1 MKTGRIFW
9 KLFAAIYAATILALI
24 GTAAYF
30 SVSDQSIEQSFKSTR
45 ASVIVKTAHDM
56 IAKQGVAA
64 VFPTVEDWNNTPQF
78 PRITIL
84 DTQGKSLTS
93 PLFSTAGAQT
103 SVTAPN
109 GDKFMIA
116 SDTRVMSDKDTV
128 RPTLA
133 APLLSGAFFGL
144 MVSAFLALYFT
155 RPLRHL
161 SWALKEVS
169 LGKFETRVGK
179 LMGSRKDEITDLA
192 KDVDIMAA
200 RLQQLVESKQRLLHD
215 ISHELR
221 SPLARVQVAIGLLRQ
236 NPAKTDQMLD
246 RIEQETERLNDL
258 VEQILTLARLTS
270 DADLSVNETVD
281 VIELLTAIADD
292 AAFEANST
300 NRQVNLM
307 AKGSFISRVNGEVL
321 CRAFENVIRNAVK
334 YTKPDT
340 SVDITADVVQDGKEL
355 HIVVEDHGPGM
366 PEAMLVKMFEPFWR
380 NETDQTSVGFGLGL
394 AIARRAIELHKGRIS
409 VECAPQTGLHFKIT
423 LPQHQ

>member
-9 KLFAAIYAATILALI
+9 KLFAAVFAATILALI

-30 SVSDQSIEQSFKSTR
+30 SVSDQSIEQSFKSAR
-45 ASVIVKTAHDM
+45 ASVIVKTAHDI

-64 VFPTVEDWNNTPQF
+64 LFSTVEEWNNTPQF
-78 PRITIL
+78 PRITVL
-84 DTQGKSLTS
+84 DAQGKSLTS
-93 PLFSTAGAQT
+93 PLFSTAGVQT

-109 GDKFMIA
+109 GDKYVIA
-116 SDTRVMSDKDTV
+116 SDTRVMSEKDTV
-128 RPTLA
+128 HPTVA

-192 KDVDIMAA
+192 NDVDIMAA

-221 SPLARVQVAIGLLRQ
+221 SPLARAQVAIGLLRQ

-300 NRQVNLM
+300 NKQVNLT
-307 AKGSFISRVNGEVL
+307 AKGTFISRVNGEVL
-321 CRAFENVIRNAVK
+321 CRAFENIIRNAIK
-334 YTKPDT
+334 YTKPNT

-355 HIVVEDHGPGM
+355 QIVIEDHGPGM
-366 PEAMLVKMFEPFWR
+366 PESMLVKMFEPFWR
-380 NETDQTSVGFGLGL
+380 NETDQPSVGFGLGL

-409 VECAPQTGLHFKIT
+409 VENTPQKGLRFKIT
-423 LPQHQ
+423 LPQ